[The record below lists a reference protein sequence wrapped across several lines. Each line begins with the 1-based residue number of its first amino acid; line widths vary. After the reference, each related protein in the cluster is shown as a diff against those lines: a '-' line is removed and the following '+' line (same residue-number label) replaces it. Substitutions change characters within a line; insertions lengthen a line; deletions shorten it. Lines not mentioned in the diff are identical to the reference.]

1 MSNEI
6 FLNANFFY
14 LYRRQFVRMSQIK
27 CCQQLLVNREKY
39 SDSVVSDMR
48 DVEDRQ
54 TVRHTGIR
62 TRTYEEKDK
71 TKETERRGKRI

>member
-1 MSNEI
+1 MMNEI

-14 LYRRQFVRMSQIK
+14 LYRSLLVRMSQIK
-27 CCQQLLVNREKY
+27 CCQQLLVSNREKY

-54 TVRHTGIR
+54 TVRLTGIR
-62 TRTYEEKDK
+62 TDRGQNKRDGT
-71 TKETERRGKRI
+71 RRKKNIK